1 MDLPELYEVEKR
13 HDIKEFYQ
21 LMDKYGLSQKIRYN
35 SETKQIE
42 SKLDVAIISEK
53 LGIDISLPTKQYDH
67 WRSFEQKQVN
77 MCGVKYIKDLERG
90 LVTLAFTFRNV
101 AKYSVLKKTA

>member
-21 LMDKYGLSQKIRYN
+21 LVDKYGLYLGERFRYN

-42 SKLDVAIISEK
+42 SKLDVATISEK

-77 MCGVKYIKDLERG
+77 MCGVKSIKDLERG
-90 LVTLAFTFRNV
+90 LVYTGFYIQ
-101 AKYSVLKKTA
+101 KM